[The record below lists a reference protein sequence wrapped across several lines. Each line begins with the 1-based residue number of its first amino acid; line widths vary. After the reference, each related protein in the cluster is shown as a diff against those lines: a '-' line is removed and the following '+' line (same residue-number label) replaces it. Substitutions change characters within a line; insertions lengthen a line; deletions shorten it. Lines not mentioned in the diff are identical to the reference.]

1 MTNKQYFY
9 ELFGSV
15 HDLFPRF
22 HLSGSFSSL
31 VSATNLDAKYAGH
44 ADPILFH
51 ILQ

>member
-1 MTNKQYFY
+1 MTNEQYFY
-9 ELFGSV
+9 KLCGSV

-22 HLSGSFSSL
+22 HLSGSFSWL
-31 VSATNLDAKYAGH
+31 VIAINVDAKYAVP

>member
-9 ELFGSV
+9 KLCGSV
-15 HDLFPRF
+15 HVLFLRF
-22 HLSGSFSSL
+22 HLSGSFSWL
-31 VSATNLDAKYAGH
+31 VIAINLDKKYAVY

>member
-9 ELFGSV
+9 ELFCSV
-15 HDLFPRF
+15 HVLFPRF
-22 HLSGSFSSL
+22 YLSGSFSSL
-31 VSATNLDAKYAGH
+31 VSVIKLDTKYAGH